1 MDDLNIPI
9 SDDELLED
17 VMSVRP
23 PRKKDYK
30 VCVCVRRN
38 AVHCCRQKLWWEY
51 VLMCAELHAWI
62 AGLDI

>member
-30 VCVCVRRN
+30 VCKDVCVYW
-38 AVHCCRQKLWWEY
+38 VHTPEM
-51 VLMCAELHAWI
+51 VL
-62 AGLDI
+62 

>member
-30 VCVCVRRN
+30 VCKDVCVYWIHTPEM
-38 AVHCCRQKLWWEY
+38 VLLKIHC
-51 VLMCAELHAWI
+51 VLL
-62 AGLDI
+62 GVY